1 MMDTIIGAKTVPG
14 IVTGGPKLLLRLEGL
29 ALGCAAIILYGWS
42 GASWLMFAVLFL
54 APDVSFLGYLA
65 GPRVGAS
72 VYNAV
77 HSTLA
82 PILLGTVGF
91 VMQQPLALHLA
102 LSWLA
107 HIGIDRA
114 VCYGLKYNEGFAF
127 THLGLLGNRKPA
139 QPQ

>member
-1 MMDTIIGAKTVPG
+1 MMDTTVGSKTVPG
-14 IVTGGPKLLLRLEGL
+14 IVTGGPKRLLRLEGL
-29 ALGCAAIILYGWS
+29 ALGCAAITLYGWS

-65 GPRVGAS
+65 GPRVGAA

-82 PILLGTVGF
+82 PILLGMVGF
-91 VMQQPLALHLA
+91 VMPQPLALHLA
-102 LSWLA
+102 LIWLA

-114 VCYGLKYNEGFAF
+114 VGYGLKYNEGFALA
-127 THLGLLGNRKPA
+127 HLGVLGNRKPA